1 MARFVLVHGAFHGSW
16 CWERVRPIIKALGH
30 RADCAQ
36 LPGPGQTDAVTPQ
49 EWLDV
54 WSNAVVQR
62 IEAEPEPAIV
72 VGHSR
77 AGIII
82 SDAAERSPDNVR
94 GVIYLAA
101 LVTVDGQTASQARAA
116 FGKGASSPVELDMA
130 GDGLSARVAGDTLL
144 EAAYGDARP
153 GDLDAVRS
161 RLTAEP
167 LAGFA
172 IAPRLG
178 SRFGSLPKIY
188 LECLRDRAIP
198 IGFQRY
204 MQRAIPLCER
214 VTLDTDHAPYWSDP
228 HGLSA
233 RLDQCAR
240 RFNGAASSATGA
252 SSE

>member
-16 CWERVRPIIKALGH
+16 CWERVRPIIETLGH
-30 RADCAQ
+30 RAACVQ
-36 LPGPGQTDAVTPQ
+36 LPGLGETNAVSPR

-54 WSNAVVQR
+54 WSNAVVHH

-72 VGHSR
+72 LGHSR

-94 GVIYLAA
+94 GLVYLAA
-101 LVTVDGQTASQARAA
+101 LVTKEGQTASEARAA
-116 FGKGASSPVELDMA
+116 FGEGASSPVALDMA
-130 GDGLSARVAGDTLL
+130 EDGLSARMAGDTLL
-144 EAAYGDARP
+144 EAAYGDADP
-153 GDLDAVRS
+153 GDLDTVRS

-167 LAGFA
+167 LAGFG
-172 IAPRLG
+172 IAPRLDA
-178 SRFGSLPKIY
+178 RFESLPKIY

-204 MQRAIPLCER
+204 MQRAIPRCDTI
-214 VTLDTDHAPYWSDP
+214 TLDTDHAPYWSDP

-233 RLDQCAR
+233 LLDQCAR
-240 RFNGAASSATGA
+240 RLDDATGSA
-252 SSE
+252 AGETSE